1 MAHSSRQARFYA
13 CIRKAERLT
22 ALKRLSFV
30 ACLLCILSLA
40 GTANAEEFERLRL
53 ATTTSTENSGLLEY
67 LLPRFEK
74 KTGLKLDVIAVGT
87 GKALKLAEN
96 GDVDVMLVHAPAAE
110 RAFMEAGFGVN
121 RRLVM
126 QNDFILVGPP
136 EDPAGLKKC
145 RELAD
150 AVRVIAEDSRA
161 VFISRGDESGTHKK
175 EKFLWEKFSARP
187 PASRY
192 LEIGQG
198 MDAGLRVADEKRAY
212 TLCDRA
218 TYLALKES
226 LDLDLLFE
234 GAGELANPYSVIAVN
249 PARFPE
255 INYHGAMRF
264 IAWLT
269 SPEGQAL
276 IGSYKRYGQILFHP
290 LAVTTG
296 TGYPLE
302 EEKEQKGILDIEVF
316 NIVGLSLRVSLFATA
331 IAALIGVP
339 LGLSL
344 AAREF
349 RGKRIVVTI
358 MNTLFSLPTV
368 VVGLFVYAQI
378 SRSGWLGWFNLL
390 YTPFAIIIGQVILA
404 LPIITALTYAATQE
418 VDTRVRPTA
427 QTLGANTWQAALAV
441 LSETRAG
448 ILAAVASGFGRVIA
462 EIGSALMLGGNI
474 KEFTRTMTTYI
485 ALETSK
491 GEFARSVFLG
501 VILLSVA
508 LAVNILIHR
517 LLREKRR

>member
-1 MAHSSRQARFYA
+1 MAHASRQAI
-13 CIRKAERLT
+13 IRKAERLNT
-22 ALKRLSFV
+22 LKRILLG
-30 ACLLCILSLA
+30 ACLLYISSLV
-40 GTANAEEFERLRL
+40 GVANAEDLERLRL

-67 LLPRFEK
+67 ILPELEK
-74 KTGLKLDVIAVGT
+74 KTRLKLDVIAVGT

-96 GDVDVMLVHAPAAE
+96 GDVDVILVHAPAAE
-110 RAFMEAGFGVN
+110 KAFMEAGFGVN

-136 EDPAGLKKC
+136 EDPAGLKRCK
-145 RELAD
+145 ELAD
-150 AVRVIAEDSRA
+150 AIRVISKDSRA

-175 EKFLWEKFSARP
+175 EKFLWKKFGAKP

-218 TYLALKES
+218 TYLALKDS
-226 LDLDLLFE
+226 LELGLLFE
-234 GAGELANPYSVIAVN
+234 GAEELTNPYSVIAVN
-249 PARFPE
+249 PARFPGT
-255 INYHGAMRF
+255 NYHGAMRF

-269 SPEGQAL
+269 SPEGQTL
-276 IGSYKRYGQILFHP
+276 IGSYKKYGQILFHP
-290 LAVTTG
+290 LALTTG
-296 TGYPLE
+296 AGYSL
-302 EEKEQKGILDIEVF
+302 EQKEKKRILDIEVF
-316 NIVGLSLRVSLFATA
+316 NIVGLSLRVSLFATL
-331 IAALIGVP
+331 IAAILGVP

-349 RGKRIVVTI
+349 RGKRTVVMI

-378 SRSGWLGWFNLL
+378 SRSGWLGGFNLL

-404 LPIITALTYAATQE
+404 LPIITALTYAATQD
-418 VDTRVRPTA
+418 VDARVRPTA
-427 QTLGANTWQAALAV
+427 QTLGANTIQAALAV
-441 LSETRAG
+441 LSESRAG

-462 EIGSALMLGGNI
+462 EVGSALMLGGNI
-474 KEFTRTMTTYI
+474 KDLTRTMTTYI

-491 GEFARSVFLG
+491 GEFARSILLG

-517 LLREKRR
+517 LLRERRR